1 MIKVTRLNDIEMV
14 VNAEKIQSVQAT
26 PDTLITFTNK
36 DRLMVKEPVEEL
48 SKRIM
53 DYRRMVF
60 QKQTSAADVRR
71 QFPEILH

>member
-1 MIKVTRLNDIEMV
+1 MIKVTRLNNIEII
-14 VNAEKIQSVQAT
+14 VNAERIQSVQAT

-48 SKRIM
+48 SRRIL

-60 QKQTSAADVRR
+60 QNQVSAVDILE
-71 QFPEILH
+71 QFPDILH

>member
-14 VNAEKIQSVQAT
+14 VNPEKIQSVQAT

-48 SKRIM
+48 SRRIM

-60 QKQTSAADVRR
+60 QNQVSVVDVLQ
-71 QFPEILH
+71 QFPDVLH

>member
-1 MIKVTRLNDIEMV
+1 MIKVTRLNNTEII
-14 VNAEKIQSVQAT
+14 VNAESIHSVQAT

-48 SKRIM
+48 SRRIL

-60 QKQTSAADVRR
+60 QNQASAADVLQ
-71 QFPEILH
+71 QFPDILH